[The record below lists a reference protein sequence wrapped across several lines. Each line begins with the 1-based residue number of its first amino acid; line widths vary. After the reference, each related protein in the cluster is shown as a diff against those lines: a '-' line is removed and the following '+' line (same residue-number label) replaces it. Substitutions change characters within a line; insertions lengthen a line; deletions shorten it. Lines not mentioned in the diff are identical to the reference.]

1 MIALLATGA
10 LALQIHMAARGGV
23 SKRPRGGRGGG
34 GRGRASGGNS
44 AAARGVWQY
53 EDTSWTDK
61 AKPEKTR
68 AATGGRSRASK
79 REALYDELREYA
91 ERFSPLLWAEWKAE
105 QAALREQ
112 LLSWEPRRLAR
123 EGLLLQRLEAQRID
137 DLYGEPVLLLRP
149 AAPPGT
155 SPRLPQHRFGEGDMV
170 ALSEGD
176 APVLPAALLDDDSA
190 DGGAGGADGGG
201 EWPVEGVVLQHTA
214 GNIKVVCRALPEAL
228 AGRGRRRGPELCLTR
243 HASATPFERS
253 QHALASVAAAALPT
267 ADASLCEELRRLV
280 VGSLRAAPKDA
291 AAAAAL
297 AEAAAQPPRF
307 VSRLRQASG
316 GRRRG
321 AAARWLNDNAT
332 ALDASQL
339 EAVRAALGRRV
350 ALVQGPPGTGKTRAA
365 AALLGAS
372 AATHAELGEGGG
384 VLAVAASNVAADELL
399 EAARARG
406 VDAIRL
412 GAPAVVR
419 ESLRGATVDA
429 RVAQVPSV
437 MAARDAL
444 AAAQNG
450 ANPAAVAAAFDAAQ
464 REERAAARRILLR
477 SAVVVTTCIG
487 AGRLRQLLA
496 APPSAGKG
504 GGDGALGGAA
514 ARFRTVL
521 IDEATQSVEPAS
533 LVPLLY
539 GCEQLVLVGD
549 QKQLPPTVTSRDAE
563 KGGLALSLFD
573 RLQAAGV
580 APLLLRRQ
588 YRMHP
593 ALAEVVSRQSYDGKV
608 TSAVEAADRPPPAG
622 VRWPSAACPVLFENV
637 VGPEAARDEATG
649 SIANRREAAAAV
661 EAVRAVLA
669 AGELG
674 AADVGVIAMYAA
686 QVRLIQT
693 ALGRLPAA
701 LGAAAVEVS
710 SVDGFQGREK
720 ELIVIS
726 TVRSNPDGELGF
738 VRDARRMNVAIS
750 RARRGLVVCGDAA
763 TLGADPGWRRY
774 LQWLRRKRCVV
785 GEAES

>member
-1 MIALLATGA
+1 M
-10 LALQIHMAARGGV
+10 
-23 SKRPRGGRGGG
+23 
-34 GRGRASGGNS
+34 
-44 AAARGVWQY
+44 
-53 EDTSWTDK
+53 
-61 AKPEKTR
+61 
-68 AATGGRSRASK
+68 
-79 REALYDELREYA
+79 
-91 ERFSPLLWAEWKAE
+91 
-105 QAALREQ
+105 
-112 LLSWEPRRLAR
+112 
-123 EGLLLQRLEAQRID
+123 
-137 DLYGEPVLLLRP
+137 
-149 AAPPGT
+149 
-155 SPRLPQHRFGEGDMV
+155 
-170 ALSEGD
+170 
-176 APVLPAALLDDDSA
+176 
-190 DGGAGGADGGG
+190 
-201 EWPVEGVVLQHTA
+201 
-214 GNIKVVCRALPEAL
+214 
-228 AGRGRRRGPELCLTR
+228 
-243 HASATPFERS
+243 
-253 QHALASVAAAALPT
+253 
-267 ADASLCEELRRLV
+267 
-280 VGSLRAAPKDA
+280 
-291 AAAAAL
+291 
-297 AEAAAQPPRF
+297 
-307 VSRLRQASG
+307 
-316 GRRRG
+316 
-321 AAARWLNDNAT
+321 
-332 ALDASQL
+332 
-339 EAVRAALGRRV
+339 RAALGRRV

-444 AAAQNG
+444 AAAQAG

-477 SAVVVTTCIG
+477 SAVVVTTRASAPG
-487 AGRLRQLLA
+487 ARVRP
-496 APPSAGKG
+496 APRRAPSAGKG

-669 AGELG
+669 AGELRG
-674 AADVGVIAMYAA
+674 ADVGVIAMYAA

-763 TLGADPGWRRY
+763 TLGAGWRRY

-785 GEAES
+785 GEARE